1 MGHWRIPLLFGS
13 IMSSLKTKQNMYLK
27 FLKHY
32 CVKIL
37 LAVFVSNIVL
47 FFFSFVGVN
56 VSKSKDLMLGTVKI
70 PLSELINKRTGMLGL
85 K

>member
-1 MGHWRIPLLFGS
+1 
-13 IMSSLKTKQNMYLK
+13 MYLK

-32 CVKIL
+32 CVKTL
-37 LAVFVSNIVL
+37 LTVFISNIYFVL
-47 FFFSFVGVN
+47 FFSFVGVN

>member
-1 MGHWRIPLLFGS
+1 
-13 IMSSLKTKQNMYLK
+13 MYLEI
-27 FLKHY
+27 LKHY

-47 FFFSFVGVN
+47 FFFFFSFVGVN
-56 VSKSKDLMLGTVKI
+56 VSQSKDLMLGTVKI

>member
-1 MGHWRIPLLFGS
+1 
-13 IMSSLKTKQNMYLK
+13 MYLEI
-27 FLKHY
+27 LKHY
-32 CVKIL
+32 CVKNL

-47 FFFSFVGVN
+47 FFFFSFVGVN
-56 VSKSKDLMLGTVKI
+56 VSQSKDLMLGTVKI

>member
-1 MGHWRIPLLFGS
+1 
-13 IMSSLKTKQNMYLK
+13 MYLK

-47 FFFSFVGVN
+47 FFFFFSFVGVN

>member
-1 MGHWRIPLLFGS
+1 
-13 IMSSLKTKQNMYLK
+13 MYLK
-27 FLKHY
+27 ILKHY

-47 FFFSFVGVN
+47 FFFFSFVGVN
-56 VSKSKDLMLGTVKI
+56 VSQSKDLMLGTVKI

>member
-1 MGHWRIPLLFGS
+1 
-13 IMSSLKTKQNMYLK
+13 MYLK
-27 FLKHY
+27 FLKH

-47 FFFSFVGVN
+47 FFFFFSFVGVN

>member
-1 MGHWRIPLLFGS
+1 
-13 IMSSLKTKQNMYLK
+13 MSSLKQNMYLK

-32 CVKIL
+32 CVKTL
-37 LAVFVSNIVL
+37 LTVFISNIYFVL
-47 FFFSFVGVN
+47 FFSFVGVN

>member
-1 MGHWRIPLLFGS
+1 
-13 IMSSLKTKQNMYLK
+13 MYLK

-47 FFFSFVGVN
+47 FFSFVGVN

>member
-1 MGHWRIPLLFGS
+1 
-13 IMSSLKTKQNMYLK
+13 MYLEI
-27 FLKHY
+27 LKHY

-37 LAVFVSNIVL
+37 LAVFVFNIVL
-47 FFFSFVGVN
+47 FFLFFSFVGVN
-56 VSKSKDLMLGTVKI
+56 VSQSKDLMLGTVKI

>member
-1 MGHWRIPLLFGS
+1 
-13 IMSSLKTKQNMYLK
+13 MYLK

-47 FFFSFVGVN
+47 FFPFFFSFVGVN
-56 VSKSKDLMLGTVKI
+56 VFKSKDLMLGTVKI

>member
-1 MGHWRIPLLFGS
+1 
-13 IMSSLKTKQNMYLK
+13 MYLEI
-27 FLKHY
+27 LKHY

-47 FFFSFVGVN
+47 FFFFSFVGVN
-56 VSKSKDLMLGTVKI
+56 VSQSKDLMLGTVKI

>member
-1 MGHWRIPLLFGS
+1 
-13 IMSSLKTKQNMYLK
+13 MYLK

-37 LAVFVSNIVL
+37 LAVFVSNIYFVL

-56 VSKSKDLMLGTVKI
+56 VSKPKDLMLGTVKI
-70 PLSELINKRTGMLGL
+70 PLSELINKRTGM
-85 K
+85 